1 MMFIIKTKQHLAG
14 VCKSDQLSTAA
25 PGPGERVHAARME
38 WTCYLCKI
46 QGKTN
51 TEDETKCAYFFFRCE
66 YKSARVRGVLA
77 AAVCELSPGAASCLR
92 GRRGENA
99 RTRHLLLFRTHQL
112 LQLRSRNRLDRVRQ
126 ARVPTL
132 QVREC
137 LFRCLSVISVCV
149 NVCVR
154 V

>member
-1 MMFIIKTKQHLAG
+1 
-14 VCKSDQLSTAA
+14 
-25 PGPGERVHAARME
+25 ME

-77 AAVCELSPGAASCLR
+77 AGVCELSPGAASCLR
-92 GRRGENA
+92 GRRAGSA
-99 RTRHLLLFRTHQL
+99 PTSRLLLFRTQQL